1 MTHDQLLN
9 AGTGT
14 PPASPRHGRSAKRT
28 GRGRLALLTIPL
40 ALLWLAPVRAAGPE
54 KTKLWDMSL
63 SLSYVATSG
72 NSDTQTGGT
81 DFVFK
86 RKPDPWG
93 ITGKFSYMQARN
105 TGETTAERT
114 SGQVR
119 GNRAFGKRWEAF
131 VGVAGMSD
139 RFSGIH
145 RRYLV
150 ETGGTYNAL
159 IGPRQHLSFD
169 AGLTQTREEYTD
181 RTRRDF
187 FGGLLG
193 ARYDWIF
200 SKGSK
205 FTQNLSYFPDFD
217 MTTNWRFESETALQ
231 AAVNDHLALKAGVQ
245 VRYDNEPQPGF
256 KKTDTTTTV
265 SLVFRW

>member
-1 MTHDQLLN
+1 MTHADPSRTKQRVDVRSFQE
-9 AGTGT
+9 G
-14 PPASPRHGRSAKRT
+14 RHAKAWHRRT
-28 GRGRLALLTIPL
+28 CAVLAVAL
-40 ALLWLAPVRAAGPE
+40 ALLWVVPARSGEPD
-54 KTKLWDMSL
+54 KTGLWDMSL
-63 SLSYVATSG
+63 SLSYVATTG

-93 ITGKFSYMQARN
+93 ITGKFSYMQAKDK
-105 TGETTAERT
+105 GVKTAERT
-114 SGQVR
+114 SAQVR

-150 ETGGTYNAL
+150 ETGGTYKAL
-159 IGPRQHLSFD
+159 TGPKQHLAFD
-169 AGLTQTREEYTD
+169 AGLTRTREEYTD
-181 RTRRDF
+181 LTRRNF

-193 ARYDWIF
+193 ARYEWDF

-205 FTQNLSYFPDFD
+205 FTQNLAYYPDFD
-217 MTTNWRFESETALQ
+217 QSANWRFESETALQ
-231 AAVNDHLALKAGVQ
+231 AALNDHLALKAGVQ
-245 VRYDNEPQPGF
+245 IRYDHAPQPGF
-256 KKTDTTTTV
+256 KRTDTTSTV
-265 SLVFRW
+265 SLVFHW